1 MGNGIKM
8 RIAVD
13 VHGTSYDIDALQAA
27 HDANSTIPDLFC
39 ADPVCRKAVRFV
51 PRHQQNR
58 KGRIEPVDVPAY
70 IGLTSG
76 SEHVNDCRY
85 NTAKRIAVIVDKSDR
100 DFVSELEAG
109 KRELRLL
116 VLHNGLSGK
125 PLSSKPPIP
134 TGATPGIGP
143 GKGTRQYVSSG
154 QKLDSYLRTTV
165 DLLELRSLCDS
176 DAALAAQLTLR
187 FGPKRI
193 AWNDFF
199 FNRDRYDEAWELLKK
214 AGGNA
219 HPIALTGEVKSHYS
233 PPAGAKYKSTF
244 LNCRPLYRK
253 TDTPNRVESFE
264 VSVMHADAAWL
275 SSFPVGT
282 SIILFGLWE
291 YKEIVE
297 NSAKDANDPSR
308 TVTYVVHKLSL
319 RPKFKQ
325 QIVTV
330 L

>member
-8 RIAVD
+8 RTAVD
-13 VHGTSYDIDALQAA
+13 ARGTPYDIDALQAT
-27 HDANSTIPDLFC
+27 HDANAFIPDLLC
-39 ADPVCRKAVRFV
+39 ADPACRKAVRFV

-58 KGRIEPVDVPAY
+58 KNRIEPVDIPAY

-76 SEHVNDCRY
+76 SEHADGCQY
-85 NTAKRIAVIVDKSDR
+85 NTAKRIAIIVDQSDP
-100 DFVSELEAG
+100 DFISALEEG

-125 PLSSKPPIP
+125 PLSGNLPVPPRAAP
-134 TGATPGIGP
+134 GAAS

-154 QKLDSYLRTTV
+154 QKLDSYLRTTA
-165 DLLELRSLCDS
+165 DLLGLRALCDS
-176 DAALAAQLTLR
+176 DAALATQLTLR

-199 FNRDRYDEAWELLKK
+199 FEQGRYDEAWELLKK
-214 AGGNA
+214 AGSNA
-219 HPIALTGEVKSHYS
+219 HPMALVGEVKSHYS

-244 LNCRPLYRK
+244 LNCRPRYQK

-264 VSVMHADAAWL
+264 VNVMHVDAAWL
-275 SSFPVGT
+275 GSFPAGT

-291 YKEIVE
+291 YKDTVE
-297 NSAKDANDPSR
+297 NTVKDANDPGR
-308 TVTYVVHKLSL
+308 TITYIVHKLSL
-319 RPKFKQ
+319 KPRFKQ
-325 QIVTV
+325 QILTAE
-330 L
+330 